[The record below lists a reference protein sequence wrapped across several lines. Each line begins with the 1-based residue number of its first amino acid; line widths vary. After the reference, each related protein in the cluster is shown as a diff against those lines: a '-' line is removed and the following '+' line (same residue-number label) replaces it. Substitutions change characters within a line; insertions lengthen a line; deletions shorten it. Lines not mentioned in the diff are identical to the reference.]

1 MQTTFTPQS
10 LTLLTAR
17 TDGTTARAGMSTQG
31 GERREAG
38 DLVQM
43 ARQVDKV
50 EKAESQARSKA
61 ADEDHIRGRRSD
73 GETRRLKARME
84 HLGRALSRLLAG
96 RGEGGKRPVLVA
108 GGFIAGGGVAL
119 TISANRIEGL
129 FTDFKAGLSQHLT
142 YDDAQ
147 WADAITLSADTVR
160 MVDTAGGNDALA
172 IETRIVEAIYTGN
185 DSDAVAIRADVVR
198 GVSTDVGDDP
208 SVPGGVLR
216 AGADAV
222 SIVAGLVEAV
232 STGGGNDAIAVQAD
246 LVRGIAAGA
255 GDDAV
260 TVHAGLVAGIDGGDG
275 NDRIIVDAVIGQ
287 DGRSDPPKWR
297 SLAEMG
303 VAARMAEVSDRGT
316 QVGGGAGADL
326 LSVRAAEGLGVAG
339 GSGDDLIVVAGGTVA
354 IGYSGGDGNDR
365 VALAAGA
372 EAVLQL
378 GYGVTDYTVTTDGDA
393 MVVTLGSGSVRF
405 EGVGGSGAIGIR
417 TWQGEVELLHQGAA
431 TALDRLV

>member
-17 TDGTTARAGMSTQG
+17 TDGTTAQAGISTLG
-31 GERREAG
+31 GDRREAG
-38 DLVQM
+38 DLLRI

-50 EKAESQARSKA
+50 EKAESQARSRA
-61 ADEDHIRGRRSD
+61 ADDDHDRGRRSS
-73 GETRRLKARME
+73 GEIRRLQARME
-84 HLGRALSRLLAG
+84 HLGRALSRLMAG
-96 RGEGGKRPVLVA
+96 RGAADKRPVLVA
-108 GGFIAGGGVAL
+108 GGFIPGGGVAL
-119 TISANRIEGL
+119 MISANRVEGL
-129 FTDFKAGLSQHLT
+129 FTDFKAGLSPPQT
-142 YDDAQ
+142 YGDAQ

-172 IETRIVEAIYTGN
+172 IEARIVEAIYTGN
-185 DSDAVAIRADVVR
+185 DSDAVAIRAEVVR

-232 STGGGNDAIAVQAD
+232 STGGGNDAIAVQGD
-246 LVRGIAAGA
+246 IVLGIDAGA

-260 TVHAGLVAGIDGGDG
+260 TVYAGLIAGISGGDG
-275 NDRIIVDAVIGQ
+275 NDSIIVDAVIGQ

-297 SLAEMG
+297 SLAEMS
-303 VAARMAEVSDRGT
+303 VAARMTEVAMRGT
-316 QVGGGAGADL
+316 QVDGGAGADAIT
-326 LSVRAAEGLGVAG
+326 VRASDGLGVAG
-339 GSGDDLIVVAGGTVA
+339 GAGDDLIVVAGGTVA
-354 IGYSGGDGNDR
+354 IGYGAGDGNDR

-378 GYGVTDYTVTTDGDA
+378 GPGVTDYTVTTEGDA
-393 MVVTLGSGSVRF
+393 LVVTMGSVSVRF
-405 EGVGGSGAIGIR
+405 EGVSQSGAIGIR
-417 TWQGEVELLHQGAA
+417 TWQGDVVLLHQGAA
-431 TALDRLV
+431 TALDRRV